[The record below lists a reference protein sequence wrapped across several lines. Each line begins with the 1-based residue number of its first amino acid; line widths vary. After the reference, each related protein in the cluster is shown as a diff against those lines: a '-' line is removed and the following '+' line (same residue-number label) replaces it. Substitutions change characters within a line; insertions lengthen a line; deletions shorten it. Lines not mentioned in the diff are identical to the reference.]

1 MNSQNQFGKLKLV
14 SYRPNFI
21 RIPEEI
27 DVRRKLRRRNANSR
41 NTSLFDLRT
50 IFYDVFVEPMENRI
64 LAIGPPWMNLK
75 HHLLPLQ
82 LYIDGKSLNFKID
95 SIKKICLLTTEPI
108 RKYTNFNCNL
118 VFPVPGIQIL
128 RSN

>member
-14 SYRPNFI
+14 SYQPNFI

-27 DVRRKLRRRNANSR
+27 DVRRVLRRRNANSR

-50 IFYDVFVEPMENRI
+50 IFYDVFVEPTENRI

-75 HHLLPLQ
+75 HHLPTV
-82 LYIDGKSLNFKID
+82 
-95 SIKKICLLTTEPI
+95 TT
-108 RKYTNFNCNL
+108 L
-118 VFPVPGIQIL
+118 H
-128 RSN
+128 